1 MRSRSG
7 RATCSSA
14 GWRVSS
20 WRGSRSTASGSSTR
34 RRSRSASVASA
45 TCGRDPTA
53 SSTSRST
60 TAATAARPFSASSL
74 RGRTDMKFL
83 CLIYEDQSTFDR
95 QTPEEWRRLRTDVLE
110 YVERLRADGR
120 LLDAQPLQR
129 ADRTSVVRVRKGNVS
144 VTDGPFIETKEQ
156 IGGFFIVDVADKEEA
171 IRLAAEW
178 PSAHLGTIEVRPLD
192 EGLPTETRY
201 V

>member
-1 MRSRSG
+1 
-7 RATCSSA
+7 
-14 GWRVSS
+14 
-20 WRGSRSTASGSSTR
+20 
-34 RRSRSASVASA
+34 
-45 TCGRDPTA
+45 
-53 SSTSRST
+53 
-60 TAATAARPFSASSL
+60 
-74 RGRTDMKFL
+74 MKFL

-95 QTPEEWRRLRTDVLE
+95 QSPDEWQELRRDVLS

-129 ADRTSVVRVRKGNVS
+129 ADRTSVVRVRKGGVS

-156 IGGFFIVDVADKEEA
+156 IGGFFIVEAEDKDAA

-192 EGLPTETRY
+192 DGLPTETRY
-201 V
+201 A

>member
-1 MRSRSG
+1 
-7 RATCSSA
+7 
-14 GWRVSS
+14 
-20 WRGSRSTASGSSTR
+20 
-34 RRSRSASVASA
+34 
-45 TCGRDPTA
+45 
-53 SSTSRST
+53 
-60 TAATAARPFSASSL
+60 
-74 RGRTDMKFL
+74 MKYL

-95 QTPEEWRRLRTDVLE
+95 QSPDEWQELRRDVLN

-120 LLDAQPLQR
+120 MLDAQPLQR

-156 IGGFFIVDVADKEEA
+156 IGGFFIVEAADRNEA

-192 EGLPTETRY
+192 DGLPTETRY
-201 V
+201 A

>member
-1 MRSRSG
+1 
-7 RATCSSA
+7 
-14 GWRVSS
+14 
-20 WRGSRSTASGSSTR
+20 
-34 RRSRSASVASA
+34 
-45 TCGRDPTA
+45 
-53 SSTSRST
+53 
-60 TAATAARPFSASSL
+60 
-74 RGRTDMKFL
+74 MKFL